1 MVSKIEGKDNNNVK
15 DNVLGVEIETDKT
28 NVKDNNKDNKEVV
41 VSLREIAD
49 GVVAASDENFDE
61 SETMLNIAGPNA
73 MYSDSDLADIDLPA
87 SP

>member
-1 MVSKIEGKDNNNVK
+1 MIDFGPARRLLKGHRSLI
-15 DNVLGVEIETDKT
+15 
-28 NVKDNNKDNKEVV
+28 DNNKDNKEVV

-49 GVVAASDENFDE
+49 GVVAAADENFDE
-61 SETMLNIAGPNA
+61 SETMLNIAGPNS